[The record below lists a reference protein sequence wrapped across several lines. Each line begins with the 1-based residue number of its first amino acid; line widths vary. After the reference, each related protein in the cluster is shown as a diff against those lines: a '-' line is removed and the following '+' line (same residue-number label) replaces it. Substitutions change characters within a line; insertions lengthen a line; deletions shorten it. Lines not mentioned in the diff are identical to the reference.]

1 VPGPQNRRYET
12 TTAELRTCHPC
23 GIRFARDTEHPFD
36 LGRVT
41 MTSAW
46 KAPDVYGR
54 QIDRLVQAVRES
66 GVAKV

>member
-1 VPGPQNRRYET
+1 
-12 TTAELRTCHPC
+12 
-23 GIRFARDTEHPFD
+23 
-36 LGRVT
+36 

-66 GVAKV
+66 GGAKV